1 MRRGL
6 SILLVLFF
14 WLGPLTAT
22 LQAGDDMRLPPCC
35 RRHGAHHCAMSDAM
49 MARMF
54 QAAPG
59 STPVL
64 SAPSHCPLYPGC
76 TDATVK
82 PVHALAPSAAHMP
95 VLLAQVHSP
104 DATRAAARI
113 SQIRTRVGRSPP
125 RPDFC

>member
-49 MARMF
+49 MARMG
-54 QAAPG
+54 QAASG
-59 STPVL
+59 STPVV
-64 SAPSHCPLYPGC
+64 SAPSHCPLYPG
-76 TDATVK
+76 AANAVVS
-82 PVHALAPSAAHMP
+82 PIHALAPSAAGMP
-95 VLLAQVHSP
+95 ALLAQAHTPAAS
-104 DATRAAARI
+104 RAAARMG
-113 SQIRTRVGRSPP
+113 QIRTRAGRSPP